1 VPQDYSPWSTLPP
14 TSWSPILATGDQLRG
29 GIAVN
34 GADVLGRHGYSASA
48 TWLVAAPA
56 DAVTPGEAVPDWDL
70 GYSYDR
76 WRPTLFA
83 SASSH
88 TLFGA
93 GPADEN
99 GRPTPAT
106 DRTRALE
113 GGVLLPFRHVRSLRR
128 VFLSL
133 VRTDDRYTLPVE
145 TFTISQTAS
154 RIGLAAS
161 TARLYGYSISPEDGY
176 TIGGTAEI
184 ARQGL
189 GSAGDETTLTLD
201 SRAYLPGLGA
211 HQIVA
216 IRGAVGASSGTS
228 GARRTFLLGGALPSS
243 DVLDFGR
250 EAVSLLRGFP
260 SQSFAGTHVAL
271 LNADYRWPIA
281 RPQRGAGTWPVFLHT
296 IHAAVFAD
304 AGETWTDRFRVANA
318 KTSAGGEFS
327 LNLIAGYAYSFT
339 ATVGAAWGHDAADH
353 SDRGTAYIRIGRAF

>member
-70 GYSYDR
+70 GYRYDR
-76 WRPTLFA
+76 WRPTWFA

-106 DRTRALE
+106 ERTRAVE
-113 GGVLLPFRHVRSLRR
+113 GGVLLPFRYVRSLRQI
-128 VFLSL
+128 FLSV
-133 VRTDDRYTLPVE
+133 VRTDDRYTLPAD
-145 TFTISQTAS
+145 TFTISRTAS

-161 TARLYGYSISPEDGY
+161 TARSYGYSISPEDGF
-176 TIGGTAEI
+176 TVGGTAEL
-184 ARQGL
+184 ARDGL
-189 GSAGDETTLTLD
+189 GSTADETTLTLD
-201 SRAYLPGLGA
+201 GRAYLPGLGA
-211 HQIVA
+211 HQVVA
-216 IRGAVGASSGTS
+216 IRGAAGASSGTP
-228 GARRTFLLGGALPSS
+228 GGQRTFLLGGALPAGN
-243 DVLDFGR
+243 VLDFGR

-271 LNADYRWPIA
+271 VNADYRWPIA
-281 RPQRGAGTWPVFLHT
+281 RPQRGAGTWPLFLHT
-296 IHAAVFAD
+296 IQAAVFAD
-304 AGETWTDRFRVANA
+304 AGETWTDRFRATSA

-327 LNLIAGYAYSFT
+327 LNLVAGYGFAFT

-353 SDRGTAYIRIGRAF
+353 SNRGTAYIRIGRAF